1 MYNDVQILVQVNKV
15 PVLFCSIYMYKQML
29 QYYKYRISSKLFDTA
44 LFVNVPLIFDIESNF
59 I

>member
-1 MYNDVQILVQVNKV
+1 MYNNAQILVQVNKV
-15 PVLFCSIYMYKQML
+15 PVLFCSIYKQML

-44 LFVNVPLIFDIESNF
+44 LFVNVPHIFDIESNF